1 MSLMFYG
8 VLILG
13 VVLGGAVLLVLFS
26 LLAMA
31 KKGEESFEKLEFE
44 RFQARENPHFLPK
57 RGKTNNLGVPTTSDL
72 YHGGAN

>member
-13 VVLGGAVLLVLFS
+13 VLLGGLVLLVLYS

-31 KKGEESFEKLEFE
+31 QKGDEVYEKLEFE
-44 RFQARENPHFLPK
+44 RFRTCKNPPFLPK